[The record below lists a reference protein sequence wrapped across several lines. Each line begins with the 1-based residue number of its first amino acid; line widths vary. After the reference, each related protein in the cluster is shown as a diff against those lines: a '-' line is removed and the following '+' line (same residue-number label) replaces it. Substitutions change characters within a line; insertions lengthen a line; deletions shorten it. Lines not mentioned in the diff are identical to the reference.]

1 MDAAFGRFA
10 LDDADGYRAFL
21 IAHARA
27 LPAAEAR
34 MAALPFAATLTPR
47 VPLLAG
53 DLAVLG
59 SAMPMPL
66 VYPRPAASNEQE
78 DRAAAWGTLYVVE
91 GSRLGGAMLARGVP
105 TGWPTAYL
113 GAVHP
118 AGGWRAIRAA
128 VDAAGI
134 DKDDQ
139 WHARMVAG
147 ALETFDL
154 YARAAR

>member
-1 MDAAFGRFA
+1 LVDAAFGRFDLGEA
-10 LDDADGYRAFL
+10 AGYRAFL
-21 IAHARA
+21 TAHARA

-34 MAALPFAATLTPR
+34 MAALPFAATLAPR
-47 VPLLAG
+47 APLLAG
-53 DLAVLG
+53 DLAALEA
-59 SAMPMPL
+59 SMPEASSLP
-66 VYPRPAASNEQE
+66 PADE
-78 DRAAAWGTLYVVE
+78 AAAWGTLYVVE

-105 TGWPTAYL
+105 AGWPAAYL

-128 VDAAGI
+128 VDAAGA
-134 DKDDQ
+134 DKNDA
-139 WHARMVAG
+139 WRARMVAG